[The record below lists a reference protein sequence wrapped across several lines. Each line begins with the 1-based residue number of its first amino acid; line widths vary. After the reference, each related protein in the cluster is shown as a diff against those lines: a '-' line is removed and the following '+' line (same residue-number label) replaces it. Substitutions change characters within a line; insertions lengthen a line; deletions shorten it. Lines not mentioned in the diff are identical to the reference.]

1 MHNTF
6 LFKLATVRKTLILM
20 KILVCISS
28 VPDTTS
34 KINFTADKSAF
45 DKNGIQWVINPLDEF
60 ALTKAIKLQEA
71 QGATVTVVNVGDA
84 TTEAVIRKA
93 LAMGADDAVRINT
106 EPKDSL
112 TVAKEIAK
120 VAQEGG
126 YDLVLAGK
134 ESLDYNGA
142 AVPGM
147 IAQLLN
153 KPFINACVGLEI
165 NGNEA
170 TASREIE
177 GGKETLKAT
186 LPAVI
191 AGQKGMVEEKDLIIP
206 NMRGI
211 MSARTKP
218 LTVKEPSETDVK
230 VKAVSFDSV
239 PARAQVKLVSPDNL
253 DELVRLLHEEA
264 KVI

>member
-1 MHNTF
+1 
-6 LFKLATVRKTLILM
+6 M

-60 ALTKAIKLQEA
+60 ALTKAIKLQES
-71 QGATVTVVNVGDA
+71 QGATVTVVNVG
-84 TTEAVIRKA
+84 TSETEAVIRKA
-93 LAMGADDAVRINT
+93 LAIGANDAIRVNI
-106 EPKDSL
+106 EPKDSFS
-112 TVAKEIAK
+112 TAKEIASI
-120 VAQEGG
+120 AQNGA
-126 YDLVLAGK
+126 YDLILCGK
-134 ESLDYNGA
+134 ESIDYNGGS
-142 AVPGM
+142 VPGM
-147 IAQLLN
+147 LAQLLG
-153 KPFINACVGLEI
+153 KPFVNASVGLEI
-165 NGNEA
+165 EGSEA
-170 TASREIE
+170 KIVREIE
-177 GGKETLKAT
+177 GGKETVSVN

-191 AGQKGMVEEKDLIIP
+191 AGQKGLVDEKELIIP

-218 LTVKEPSETDVK
+218 LQVLEASSSEVK
-230 VKAVSFDSV
+230 VQSVSFDSV
-239 PARAQVKLVSPDNL
+239 PARAAVKLVSADNL

>member
-1 MHNTF
+1 
-6 LFKLATVRKTLILM
+6 M

-60 ALTKAIKLQEA
+60 ALTKAIQLQA
-71 QGATVTVVNVGDA
+71 SAGATVTVLNVGSA
-84 TTEAVIRKA
+84 ETEPVIRKA
-93 LAMGADDAVRINT
+93 LAIGANDAIRINI
-106 EPKDSL
+106 EPKDSFI
-112 TVAKEIAK
+112 VAKEIANIAK
-120 VAQEGG
+120 D
-126 YDLVLAGK
+126 YDLVLCGK
-134 ESLDYNGA
+134 ESIDYNGGS
-142 AVPGM
+142 VPGM
-147 IAQLLN
+147 LAQLLN
-153 KPFINACVGLEI
+153 VSFVNSCAGLEI
-165 NGNEA
+165 NGSEA
-170 TASREIE
+170 KAVREVD
-177 GGKETLKAT
+177 GGKETVSVK

-191 AGQKGMVEEKDLIIP
+191 AGMKGLVDEKELIIP

-218 LTVKEPSETDVK
+218 LQVVEPTSAEVK
-230 VKAVSFDSV
+230 VEAVSFDSV
-239 PARAQVKLVSPDNL
+239 PPRANCKIVSPDNL

>member
-1 MHNTF
+1 
-6 LFKLATVRKTLILM
+6 M

-60 ALTKAIKLQEA
+60 ALTKAVKLQET
-71 QGATVTVVNVGDA
+71 QGATVTIITVGDA
-84 TTEAVIRKA
+84 SVEAVMRKA
-93 LAMGADDAVRINT
+93 LAIGANDAIRVNADPI
-106 EPKDSL
+106 DSL

-126 YDLVLAGK
+126 YDLVIAGK
-134 ESLDYNGA
+134 ESLDYNNA

-147 IAQLLN
+147 VAQLLN
-153 KPFINACVGLEI
+153 QPFVNACVGLEV
-165 NGNEA
+165 NGAEA
-170 TASREIE
+170 TAVREIE
-177 GGKETLKAT
+177 GGKETVTVK

-218 LTVKEPSETDVK
+218 LTVKEATETDVK

-239 PARAQVKLVSPDNL
+239 PARAQVKLVSADNL

-264 KVI
+264 KFI

>member
-1 MHNTF
+1 
-6 LFKLATVRKTLILM
+6 M

-60 ALTKAIKLQEA
+60 ALTKAIKLQES
-71 QGATVTVVNVGDA
+71 QGATVTVANVGDVA
-84 TTEAVIRKA
+84 TEAVIRKA
-93 LAMGADDAVRINT
+93 LAIGANDAVRVNV
-106 EPKDSL
+106 EPKDSFS
-112 TVAKEIAK
+112 VAKEIANI
-120 VAQEGG
+120 AQTGG
-126 YDLVLAGK
+126 YDLILCGK
-134 ESLDYNGA
+134 ESIDYNGG

-147 IAQLLN
+147 VAQLLN
-153 KPFINACVGLEI
+153 QPFVNGCVGLEV
-165 NGNEA
+165 NGSEA
-170 TASREIE
+170 TAVREID
-177 GGKETLKAT
+177 GGKETISVK

-191 AGQKGMVEEKDLIIP
+191 AGQKGMVDEKDLIIP

-218 LTVKEPSETDVK
+218 LQVQEPTSSEVK
-230 VKAVSFDSV
+230 VVGVSYDSV
-239 PARAQVKLVSPDNL
+239 PQRAAVKMVTPDNL

>member
-1 MHNTF
+1 
-6 LFKLATVRKTLILM
+6 M

-28 VPDTTS
+28 VPDTTA

-60 ALTKAIKLQEA
+60 ALTKAIKLQET
-71 QGATVTVVNVGDA
+71 QGATVTVINVGDA
-84 TTEAVIRKA
+84 TTEPVVRKA
-93 LAMGADDAVRINT
+93 LAIGANDAVRVNV
-106 EPKDSL
+106 EPKDSFSA
-112 TVAKEIAK
+112 AKEIAK
-120 VAQEGG
+120 IAQEGG
-126 YDLVLAGK
+126 YDLIIAGK
-134 ESLDYNGA
+134 ESIDYNGG

-147 IAQLLN
+147 VAQLLN
-153 KPFINACVGLEI
+153 QPFVNACVGLEV
-165 NGNEA
+165 NGGEA
-170 TASREIE
+170 TAVREIE
-177 GGKETLKAT
+177 GGKETISVK

-218 LTVKEPSETDVK
+218 LQVAEPSSTEVK
-230 VKAVSFDSV
+230 VEAVSFDSV
-239 PARAQVKLVSPDNL
+239 PARAAVKLVSPDNL

>member
-1 MHNTF
+1 
-6 LFKLATVRKTLILM
+6 M

-60 ALTKAIKLQEA
+60 ALTKAIKLQES

-84 TTEAVIRKA
+84 GTEAVIRKA
-93 LAMGADDAVRINT
+93 LAIGANDAVRVNS
-106 EPKDSL
+106 EAKDSYS
-112 TVAKEIAK
+112 VAKEIAK
-120 VAQEGG
+120 IAQDGA
-126 YDLVLAGK
+126 YDVVLAGK
-134 ESLDYNGA
+134 ESIDYNGG

-147 IAQLLN
+147 VAALLN
-153 KPFINACVGLEI
+153 QPFVNACVGLDI
-165 NGNEA
+165 NGAEA
-170 TASREIE
+170 TAVREIG
-177 GGKETLKAT
+177 GGKETISVK

-191 AGQKGMVEEKDLIIP
+191 AGQKGIVEEKDLIIP

-218 LTVKEPSETDVK
+218 LQVVEPSNKEVK
-230 VKAVSFDSV
+230 VDAISFDAV
-239 PARAQVKLVSPDNL
+239 PPRAAVKLVSPDNL

>member
-1 MHNTF
+1 
-6 LFKLATVRKTLILM
+6 M

-60 ALTKAIKLQEA
+60 ALSKAVKLQE
-71 QGATVTVVNVGDA
+71 QGATVTVINVGDA
-84 TTEAVIRKA
+84 TTEPVIRKA
-93 LAMGADDAVRINT
+93 LAIGANDAVRINT
-106 EPKDSL
+106 EPKDSYS
-112 TVAKEIAK
+112 VAKEIANI
-120 VAQEGG
+120 AQSGG
-126 YDLVLAGK
+126 YDLVLCGK
-134 ESLDYNGA
+134 ESIDYNGG

-147 IAQLLN
+147 VAQLLSQ
-153 KPFINACVGLEI
+153 PFVNACVGLDI
-165 NGNEA
+165 NGEEA
-170 TASREIE
+170 KAIREIE
-177 GGKETLKAT
+177 GGKETISVK

-191 AGQKGMVEEKDLIIP
+191 AGQKGMVDEKDLIIP

-218 LTVKEPSETDVK
+218 LEVKDPANSEVRVD
-230 VKAVSFDSV
+230 AVSYDSV
-239 PARAQVKLVSPDNL
+239 PARAAVKMVSPDNL

>member
-1 MHNTF
+1 
-6 LFKLATVRKTLILM
+6 M

-45 DKNGIQWVINPLDEF
+45 DKTGIQWVINPLDEF

-71 QGATVTVVNVGDA
+71 QGATVTIVTVGDVA
-84 TTEAVIRKA
+84 TEAVMRKA
-93 LAMGADDAVRINT
+93 LAIGADDAVRIDA

-112 TVAKEIAK
+112 SVAKEIAK

-153 KPFINACVGLEI
+153 RPFVNACVGLDV
-165 NGNEA
+165 NGA
-170 TASREIE
+170 DVTASREIE
-177 GGKETLKAT
+177 GGKETLKVT

-191 AGQKGMVEEKDLIIP
+191 AGQKGLVEEKDLIIP

-218 LTVKEPSETDVK
+218 LTVKTPTENDVK

-239 PARAQVKLVSPDNL
+239 PPRAQVKMVSADNL

>member
-1 MHNTF
+1 
-6 LFKLATVRKTLILM
+6 M

-60 ALTKAIKLQEA
+60 ALTKAVNLQA
-71 QGATVTVVNVGDA
+71 SQGATVTVVNVGGAETD
-84 TTEAVIRKA
+84 AVIRKA
-93 LAMGADDAVRINT
+93 LAIGANDAVRVNT
-106 EPKDSL
+106 EPKDTYS
-112 TVAKEIAK
+112 TAKEIAA
-120 VAQEGG
+120 VAQNGG
-126 YDLVLAGK
+126 YDLILCGK
-134 ESLDYNGA
+134 ESIDYNGG

-147 IAQLLN
+147 LAQMLN
-153 KPFINACVGLEI
+153 QPFVNAAVGLEV
-165 NGNEA
+165 NGAEA
-170 TASREIE
+170 TAVREIE
-177 GGKETLKAT
+177 GGKETISVK

-191 AGQKGMVEEKDLIIP
+191 AGMKGLVDEKDLIIP

-211 MSARTKP
+211 MTARTKP
-218 LTVKEPSETDVK
+218 LNVVEATSSEVK
-230 VKAVSFDSV
+230 VEPVSFDSV
-239 PARAQVKLVSPDNL
+239 PPRAAVKMVSPDNL

>member
-1 MHNTF
+1 
-6 LFKLATVRKTLILM
+6 M

-60 ALTKAIKLQEA
+60 ALTKAVKLQES
-71 QGATVTVVNVGDA
+71 QGATVTVLNVGDA
-84 TTEAVIRKA
+84 ITEPVIRKA
-93 LAMGADDAVRINT
+93 LAIGANDAVRVNVD
-106 EPKDSL
+106 PKDSFS
-112 TVAKEIAK
+112 TAKEIAA
-120 VAQEGG
+120 VAQNGG
-126 YDLVLAGK
+126 YDVILCGK
-134 ESLDYNGA
+134 ESLDYNGGS
-142 AVPGM
+142 VPGM
-147 IAQLLN
+147 VAQLLN
-153 KPFINACVGLEI
+153 LPFVNAAVGMDV
-165 NGNEA
+165 NGSEA
-170 TASREIE
+170 TAVREIE
-177 GGKETLKAT
+177 GGKETISVK

-191 AGQKGMVEEKDLIIP
+191 AGQKGLVDEKELIIP

-218 LTVKEPSETDVK
+218 LQVVEPSSSEVK
-230 VKAVSFDSV
+230 VQGVSFDSV
-239 PARAQVKLVSPDNL
+239 PPRAAVKMVSADNL

>member
-1 MHNTF
+1 
-6 LFKLATVRKTLILM
+6 M

-60 ALTKAIKLQEA
+60 ALTKAVKLQES
-71 QGATVTVVNVGDA
+71 QGATVTVLNVGDA
-84 TTEAVIRKA
+84 TTEPVIRKA
-93 LAMGADDAVRINT
+93 LAIGANDAIRINVD
-106 EPKDSL
+106 PKDSFS
-112 TVAKEIAK
+112 TAKEIAA
-120 VAQEGG
+120 VAQNGE
-126 YDLVLAGK
+126 YDIILCGK
-134 ESLDYNGA
+134 ESLDYNGGS
-142 AVPGM
+142 VPGM
-147 IAQLLN
+147 LAQLLN
-153 KPFINACVGLEI
+153 LPFVNAAVGMDV
-165 NGNEA
+165 NGSEA
-170 TASREIE
+170 TAVREIE
-177 GGKETLKAT
+177 GGKETISVK

-191 AGQKGMVEEKDLIIP
+191 AGQKGLVDEKELIIP

-218 LTVKEPSETDVK
+218 LQVVEPSSSEVK
-230 VKAVSFDSV
+230 VQGVSFDSV
-239 PARAQVKLVSPDNL
+239 PPRAAVKMVSADNL